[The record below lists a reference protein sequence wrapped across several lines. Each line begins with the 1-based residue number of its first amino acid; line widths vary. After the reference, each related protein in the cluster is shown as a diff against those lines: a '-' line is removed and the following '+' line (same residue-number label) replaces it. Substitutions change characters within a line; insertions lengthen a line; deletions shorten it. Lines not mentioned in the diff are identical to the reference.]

1 MPIKWCPGTRAPPPD
16 SEVQIQPPPSNQEVQ
31 TPALLPQIHSVLLE
45 SPSPNSSIQA
55 VFDQLRDKWKF
66 QLGD

>member
-1 MPIKWCPGTRAPPPD
+1 MWIKWCPGFRAPPPD

-31 TPALLPQIHSVLLE
+31 TSALLPQTHSVFLE
-45 SPSPNSSIQA
+45 SPSPISSIQA
-55 VFDQLRDKWKF
+55 AFDQLRDKWKF